1 MPTTTAARKRAQ
13 AKVEY
18 DAFLAGC
25 PSRQLLDRISDKWV
39 ALVLA
44 ALGSGGPHPGED
56 RRGEP
61 RAMRYSELARQ
72 LAGVSQKMLTQTLR
86 SLERDGLLTRTV
98 TPTVPVTVTY
108 ELTDLGSSLQGVM
121 AGIKSWAEAHMD
133 DVLANRERYD
143 LGVAELGDADRA
155 APARGGQ
162 RASGERVMR
171 NTVSDGSDGSG

>member
-1 MPTTTAARKRAQ
+1 MPTMTADQKRTK

-39 ALVLA
+39 ALILA
-44 ALGSGGPHPGED
+44 ALGSDGTH
-56 RRGEP
+56 P
-61 RAMRYSELARQ
+61 RADCDKPRPMRYSELSRR

-108 ELTDLGSSLQGVM
+108 ELTELGLSLQQVM
-121 AGIKSWAEAHMD
+121 RSLKEWAEAHMD
-133 DVLANRERYD
+133 QVLANRAEYD
-143 LGVAELGDADRA
+143 TRLA
-155 APARGGQ
+155 
-162 RASGERVMR
+162 
-171 NTVSDGSDGSG
+171 